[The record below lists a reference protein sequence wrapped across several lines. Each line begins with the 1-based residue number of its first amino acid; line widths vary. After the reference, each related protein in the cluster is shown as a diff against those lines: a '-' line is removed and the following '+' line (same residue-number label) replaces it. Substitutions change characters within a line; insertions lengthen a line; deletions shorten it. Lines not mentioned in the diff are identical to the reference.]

1 MNNLQGNI
9 IVQKKSIPQKDILL
23 KTIPAQNILT
33 LNQIKQLKTKSTHFA
48 PKFCKACFQKYSS
61 PELFQECQNKNS
73 VRVPIIGEPILEPNL
88 QLFEKIPEK
97 QFRLCKVETA
107 RFCQNCRQANL
118 SKAELRLFNQLLDRT
133 LKGKSV
139 AIVNSQRTHR
149 ASNFEEKLMPRAIA
163 VFPVVSENVIKLEPL
178 DNELCHQLSKEAEKV
193 KSTSYEHSQKISRSE
208 QNKYR
213 KYEKVEVSLRKII
226 FQDKALESLL
236 FSRKQFIRCGV
247 SFKARQYTDEH
258 LAGLVKLGFKETQLE
273 ALQKSMELITGV
285 KLTSN

>member
-1 MNNLQGNI
+1 
-9 IVQKKSIPQKDILL
+9 
-23 KTIPAQNILT
+23 
-33 LNQIKQLKTKSTHFA
+33 
-48 PKFCKACFQKYSS
+48 
-61 PELFQECQNKNS
+61 
-73 VRVPIIGEPILEPNL
+73 
-88 QLFEKIPEK
+88 
-97 QFRLCKVETA
+97 
-107 RFCQNCRQANL
+107 
-118 SKAELRLFNQLLDRT
+118 
-133 LKGKSV
+133 
-139 AIVNSQRTHR
+139 
-149 ASNFEEKLMPRAIA
+149 MPRAIA

-236 FSRKQFIRCGV
+236 FSRKQFIRSGV

>member
-1 MNNLQGNI
+1 MKAPRTQKPKKYSRCHLCKEFSTDLSYVNNLQGNI

-61 PELFQECQNKNS
+61 PELFQECQNKNC
-73 VRVPIIGEPILEPNL
+73 VRVPIGEPILEPNL

-97 QFRLCKVETA
+97 QFRLCKVKTA

-139 AIVNSQRTHR
+139 AIVNSQRTYR
-149 ASNFEEKLMPRAIA
+149 ASNFGGKLNAPSNCRIPGS
-163 VFPVVSENVIKLEPL
+163 F
-178 DNELCHQLSKEAEKV
+178 
-193 KSTSYEHSQKISRSE
+193 
-208 QNKYR
+208 R
-213 KYEKVEVSLRKII
+213 KR
-226 FQDKALESLL
+226 
-236 FSRKQFIRCGV
+236 
-247 SFKARQYTDEH
+247 
-258 LAGLVKLGFKETQLE
+258 
-273 ALQKSMELITGV
+273 
-285 KLTSN
+285 N